1 MDCGD
6 IISCLLYALFSS
18 AGVFSSFSFLFFFFF
33 FFWGSSF
40 LPDYMHGRFRQ
51 WFSLEMSDCGPV
63 FTELYLHVS
72 LMTFVIIMGTAWSTG
87 PIFNGFG
94 AGIVQLVER
103 ATEKPGAILVVS
115 GAARDF
121 YLSQLPVLPLQTH
134 LRCPYGPLRAIACI
148 NLSAHFKNPKHIV
161 WIYKN
166 THSTQIAMDSAAL
179 TAAVPY
185 RVRQPEFP
193 ATDNEVLKKKSIHSM
208 AGFGLTK
215 LYFIYNNTLTT

>member
-1 MDCGD
+1 
-6 IISCLLYALFSS
+6 
-18 AGVFSSFSFLFFFFF
+18 
-33 FFWGSSF
+33 
-40 LPDYMHGRFRQ
+40 MHGRFRQ

-134 LRCPYGPLRAIACI
+134 LRCPYSPPRAIACI

-161 WIYKN
+161 WISKN
-166 THSTQIAMDSAAL
+166 TYCTQIAMGSAAL

-193 ATDNEVLKKKSIHSM
+193 ATGNEVLKKNH
-208 AGFGLTK
+208 
-215 LYFIYNNTLTT
+215 FIRWQALV